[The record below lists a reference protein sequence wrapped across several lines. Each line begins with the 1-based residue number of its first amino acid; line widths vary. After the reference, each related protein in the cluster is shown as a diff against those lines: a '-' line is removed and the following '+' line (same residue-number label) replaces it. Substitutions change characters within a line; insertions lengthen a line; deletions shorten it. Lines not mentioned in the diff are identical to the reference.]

1 MPPSSSLPSAADALS
16 ALNSYQAPSSADV
29 LSQADSKYGV
39 NDLQQKV
46 SALQSLTG
54 NLTNAIAA
62 VDPSVTART
71 AGSLTTEGQRSA
83 LVNREQAPI
92 TAQLGTANTALGQT
106 TNNFNTANQNAKDA
120 ANMTIADNTAKQ
132 QQLLQTYQIA
142 QAREDAA
149 AQLAAQQAAQA
160 EQIRQYNESQAYT
173 QANDAANRAASAA
186 ASANSS
192 SGGTPTVAAQQSQVA
207 QHVVGQFN
215 SLKGG
220 DGKVSE
226 ETWQNALNDWTAT
239 GGSVRTFWQNYGN
252 YVNNKYIK
260 TYAGYAAR

>member
-106 TNNFNTANQNAKDA
+106 TNNF
-120 ANMTIADNTAKQ
+120 NTAKQ